1 MLKRVLP
8 CLLAAVMLLTG
19 CQTQSNQEQNAA
31 DAQVTETT
39 QTTQETQQPE
49 EAETRI
55 FVDSADREVEIP
67 TQIDKVAASGVPAQ
81 MVLFTVCPDKMVG
94 LARQFSEENLKYL
107 DEKYQNMTEFGQF
120 YGKNANLNMEALL
133 KADPDVII
141 DIGEYKDSIA
151 SDMDGLQ
158 QQIGIPVVFI
168 EADLENYDKT
178 YAMLQDLLG
187 EEEPAATM
195 EGYARTTIEQAKEI
209 SAQIGE
215 EEKKS
220 VYMALGENGLS
231 TNAKGSYHA
240 QILELVGAENA
251 ADTQMDN
258 KGGGSEISFEQLML
272 WNPDV
277 IITDQEDTYQ
287 MILQD
292 EMWSTLDA
300 VKNGQVYKIPTAP
313 FNFVSDPPSVN
324 RLIGIS
330 WLGNLIYP
338 EKYSFDQQTLIEFS
352 DLFYHTALTEQ
363 DAQEILLHAV
373 AE

>member
-1 MLKRVLP
+1 
-8 CLLAAVMLLTG
+8 
-19 CQTQSNQEQNAA
+19 
-31 DAQVTETT
+31 
-39 QTTQETQQPE
+39 
-49 EAETRI
+49 
-55 FVDSADREVEIP
+55 
-67 TQIDKVAASGVPAQ
+67 
-81 MVLFTVCPDKMVG
+81 
-94 LARQFSEENLKYL
+94 
-107 DEKYQNMTEFGQF
+107 MTEFGQF

-195 EGYARTTIEQAKEI
+195 EEYARTTIEQAKEI

-240 QILELVGAENA
+240 QILELGGAENA
-251 ADTQMDN
+251 ADTQMDS

-324 RLIGIS
+324 PTDRNQLAG
-330 WLGNLIYP
+330 
-338 EKYSFDQQTLIEFS
+338 QS
-352 DLFYHTALTEQ
+352 DLSRKIQLRPANAHRIFRPVLSYRTDRAGRTGNPAARSGRITER
-363 DAQEILLHAV
+363 DAPVVLSKRRGQRACFHA
-373 AE
+373 AEDNQARGASVLRVISKDSVERYL